1 METSDRGR
9 DGLDLHERNFR
20 LANLVW
26 QVVMVAVHCVA
37 QGVHFTSVGRRQR
50 RTIMSRQHQ
59 LVVSVFSLAWLFF
72 PTLNL
77 SVITKTGS
85 NIFRLPFYSD

>member
-9 DGLDLHERNFR
+9 DGLELFNLHERNFR

-37 QGVHFTSVGRRQR
+37 QGVHFTSVG
-50 RTIMSRQHQ
+50 
-59 LVVSVFSLAWLFF
+59 W
-72 PTLNL
+72 
-77 SVITKTGS
+77 
-85 NIFRLPFYSD
+85 

>member
-9 DGLDLHERNFR
+9 DGLDLHEHDFR

-37 QGVHFTSVGRRQR
+37 QGVHFTSVGWS
-50 RTIMSRQHQ
+50 IMSRQHQ
-59 LVVSVFSLAWLFF
+59 LVVSVFSLAWPFF

-77 SVITKTGS
+77 SVITKKGS